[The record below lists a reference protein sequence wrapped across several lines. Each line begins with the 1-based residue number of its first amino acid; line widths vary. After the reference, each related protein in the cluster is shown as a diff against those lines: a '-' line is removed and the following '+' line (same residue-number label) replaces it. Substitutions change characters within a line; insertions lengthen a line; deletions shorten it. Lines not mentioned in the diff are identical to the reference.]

1 MKILKEKSE
10 HIFETVLKNSQA
22 DETEIHVSL
31 GSQNMTRFA
40 NNEIHQN
47 LAADNIS
54 VSIRSSYGKKTAIV
68 STNKVDP
75 ISLAAMTKISN
86 QLASL
91 APEDPY
97 LLPMPG
103 PQKYKTVQHAFD
115 RTDRIRPETR
125 ARAVK
130 VPIQIAQ
137 SKGLQ
142 TAGIFSNNLSR
153 HAIGNSKGL
162 RAYSEETYAVFST
175 TMMADSGSG
184 WAKYGHPDA
193 SQIPVETLALHAAEK
208 AVFGRDPQNIA
219 PEKYTVILEPSAVL
233 DLLEF
238 LLLDFGGLS
247 VLEKRS
253 AFTNKEG
260 KKIFGSN
267 IQMSDD
273 VYHPL
278 QSGAPFD
285 GEGLPK
291 QNVILIEDGVLK
303 NLVYSQASAKRMK
316 TKYTGHGFALPNAWG
331 EAPTN
336 MVFEGGKT
344 SIEDMIKNTDRG
356 LLITRFWYIREVD
369 PMHKIVT
376 GMTRDGT
383 FLVENGKIK
392 HAVKNMR
399 FNESLFHFLNNVVE
413 MGPSVRASGEEGMDM
428 VVPALKAADFNFT
441 SSTQY

>member
-1 MKILKEKSE
+1 VKILREKSE
-10 HIFETVLKNSQA
+10 HIFETILKNSRA
-22 DETEIHVSL
+22 DETEIQFSW
-31 GSQNMTRFA
+31 GSHNLTRFA

-47 LAADNIS
+47 LAADNIT
-54 VSIRSSYGKKTAIV
+54 VSIRSCFGKKTAVV
-68 STNKVDP
+68 STNKIDAD
-75 ISLAAMTKISN
+75 SLARMTQVSN

-91 APEDPY
+91 TPEDPY
-97 LLPMPG
+97 LMPMPG
-103 PQKYKTVQHAFD
+103 PQKYKEVKHAFD
-115 RTDRIRPETR
+115 RTDRIHPEAR

-130 VPIQIAQ
+130 IPIQIAK

-142 TAGIFSNNLSR
+142 TAGIFSNSLSR
-153 HAIGNSKGL
+153 HAICNSKGL
-162 RAYSEETYAVFST
+162 RAYAEETYAVFST
-175 TMMADSGSG
+175 TMMADMGSG

-193 SQIPVETLALHAAEK
+193 SQIPVETLSLHAAEK
-208 AVFGRDPQNIA
+208 AVFGREPQNIE
-219 PEKYTVILEPSAVL
+219 PGKYTVILEPSAVL
-233 DLLEF
+233 DLMEF

-247 VLEKRS
+247 VLEQRS
-253 AFTNKEG
+253 SFTDKLG

-267 IQMSDD
+267 IHMYDD

-278 QSGAPFD
+278 QSGGPFD

-291 QNVILIEDGVLK
+291 EKVSLIENGVLK
-303 NLVYSQASAKRMK
+303 NLVYSQSSAKRMN
-316 TKYTGHGFALPNAWG
+316 TRPTGHGFALPNSWG

-336 MVFEGGKT
+336 LIFEGGHST
-344 SIEDMIKNTDRG
+344 IEDMIKSTDRG

-399 FNESLFHFLNNVVE
+399 FNESLFHFLSNVVE
-413 MGPSVRASGEEGMDM
+413 MGPGVRASGEEGMDM
-428 VVPALKAADFNFT
+428 VVPALKAMDFNFT